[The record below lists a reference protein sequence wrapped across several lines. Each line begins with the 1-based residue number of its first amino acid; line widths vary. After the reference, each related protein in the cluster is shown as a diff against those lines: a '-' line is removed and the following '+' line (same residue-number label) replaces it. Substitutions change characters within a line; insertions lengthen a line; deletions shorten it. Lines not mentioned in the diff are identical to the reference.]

1 MKIPNGIERLETDI
15 LNVIRNRPG
24 GDVIEDWRGNRAELA
39 ADVHDL
45 RVIAAQFTRVGQF
58 AAPDRQDTFRQAITE
73 LVERGILH
81 VLTKVPMANCDP
93 DHNWYPRILEVQNEL
108 FLITRKRER
117 RFVRLNCRH
126 PQGH

>member
-1 MKIPNGIERLETDI
+1 MSNGIERLQTEI
-15 LNVIRNRPG
+15 LRVIRDRPG

-39 ADVHDL
+39 AGIHDL
-45 RVIAAQFTRVGQF
+45 RVIASQFTRASQF
-58 AAPDRQDTFRQAITE
+58 VDPDRQDAFRLAITE

-117 RFVRLNCRH
+117 RFVRLNYRH